1 MRISTMM
8 IFDNMLSNLTKAIER
23 TQNIQEVIST
33 GKKINL
39 LSDDPAGIVQVVNY
53 QSDLTKLSQYKE
65 NITHGNSWLDMSD
78 SILQDIQN
86 LVGEAKNIAIAQ
98 STSTMNSETRAQA
111 AVVAQNLYEQL
122 IGYGNTRL
130 AGRYIFGG
138 SITDRAPFNANGT
151 YNGNGEDILVEI
163 IEGIQ
168 AKINLAGSEFLIT
181 DLNPDL
187 STAAATSG
195 STSSTGLT
203 ARNIN
208 AVLTN
213 PGGSSEYKATFVL
226 TNGLTQEV
234 TYTTDSTPTR
244 EELGAGIADAVN
256 NHYTLNQYIR
266 ASYDT
271 TTGNITFEAKEA
283 GTEGNQYTIDAANTT
298 AFEGTVNTSFA
309 GGSSEVTSGFV
320 FVGGT
325 NSSIVFRE
333 NAGLD
338 INADIITDSGAV
350 SGEVYTG
357 DQVASFIEQSME
369 SKSQTDPNGNSY
381 TYTVSY
387 NETTNLFT
395 IENDATNGGGLG
407 TLTMRWSALNDIG
420 TALGFGAA
428 DVGPIAAGGS
438 DVSNNQVEFNILN
451 GVNDLFSISVDGAA
465 SVGIDMNAGPET
477 AYTAAGL
484 VVAMNAALPAGATAD
499 FGTTITGQFTITST
513 STGTGSTVSL
523 TSGADDF
530 LRTVGLDRDFEVSG
544 TSPTPLADLNGNAG
558 VTAGNLTITDRAGNA
573 AVVAVAANQTIDDVI
588 TNINGAGVDVTAA
601 LNVDGNG
608 ITLTDTCAFPIQ
620 NLVVADN
627 ATARDL
633 GIVGDKPGNIYGA
646 DLNPAVTDATRISV
660 LDGGAGLT
668 LSAIKVFNGLKNEE
682 MYLSRAGSITDIL
695 NAINSLNID
704 ANASINS
711 SKTALDVNSTS
722 TGSAAVVCEVDGGTT
737 SSELGI
743 QGATDFLKS
752 MAVLKEALD
761 KNDRYGLLNILDQF
775 DLILNK
781 LTEERSGVG
790 VRSSQLDAMNN
801 RIVNTEVEISDLKSE
816 IEDAD
821 MVEYLTKFAMQQTAL
836 QAIMSTAAQ
845 SMQISLLNFL
855 R

>member
-8 IFDNMLSNLTKAIER
+8 IFDSMLSNLTKAIER

-163 IEGIQ
+163 IEGIR
-168 AKINLAGSEFLIT
+168 AKINLAGSEFLVT

-544 TSPTPLADLNGNAG
+544 TSPTPLADLNGGNG
-558 VTAGNLTITDRAGNA
+558 VTAGNVIITDREGNGP
-573 AVVAVAANQTIDDVI
+573 VNVPVAANQTIDDVI

-608 ITLTDTCAFPIQ
+608 ITL
-620 NLVVADN
+620 
-627 ATARDL
+627 
-633 GIVGDKPGNIYGA
+633 
-646 DLNPAVTDATRISV
+646 
-660 LDGGAGLT
+660 
-668 LSAIKVFNGLKNEE
+668 
-682 MYLSRAGSITDIL
+682 
-695 NAINSLNID
+695 
-704 ANASINS
+704 
-711 SKTALDVNSTS
+711 
-722 TGSAAVVCEVDGGTT
+722 
-737 SSELGI
+737 
-743 QGATDFLKS
+743 
-752 MAVLKEALD
+752 
-761 KNDRYGLLNILDQF
+761 
-775 DLILNK
+775 
-781 LTEERSGVG
+781 
-790 VRSSQLDAMNN
+790 
-801 RIVNTEVEISDLKSE
+801 
-816 IEDAD
+816 
-821 MVEYLTKFAMQQTAL
+821 
-836 QAIMSTAAQ
+836 
-845 SMQISLLNFL
+845 
-855 R
+855 

>member
-168 AKINLAGSEFLIT
+168 AKINLAGSEFLVT

-338 INADIITDSGAV
+338 INADIITDGGAV

-387 NETTNLFT
+387 NETTNLFA

-420 TALGFGAA
+420 TA
-428 DVGPIAAGGS
+428 
-438 DVSNNQVEFNILN
+438 
-451 GVNDLFSISVDGAA
+451 
-465 SVGIDMNAGPET
+465 
-477 AYTAAGL
+477 
-484 VVAMNAALPAGATAD
+484 
-499 FGTTITGQFTITST
+499 
-513 STGTGSTVSL
+513 
-523 TSGADDF
+523 
-530 LRTVGLDRDFEVSG
+530 
-544 TSPTPLADLNGNAG
+544 
-558 VTAGNLTITDRAGNA
+558 
-573 AVVAVAANQTIDDVI
+573 
-588 TNINGAGVDVTAA
+588 
-601 LNVDGNG
+601 
-608 ITLTDTCAFPIQ
+608 
-620 NLVVADN
+620 
-627 ATARDL
+627 
-633 GIVGDKPGNIYGA
+633 
-646 DLNPAVTDATRISV
+646 
-660 LDGGAGLT
+660 
-668 LSAIKVFNGLKNEE
+668 
-682 MYLSRAGSITDIL
+682 
-695 NAINSLNID
+695 
-704 ANASINS
+704 
-711 SKTALDVNSTS
+711 
-722 TGSAAVVCEVDGGTT
+722 
-737 SSELGI
+737 
-743 QGATDFLKS
+743 
-752 MAVLKEALD
+752 
-761 KNDRYGLLNILDQF
+761 
-775 DLILNK
+775 
-781 LTEERSGVG
+781 
-790 VRSSQLDAMNN
+790 
-801 RIVNTEVEISDLKSE
+801 
-816 IEDAD
+816 
-821 MVEYLTKFAMQQTAL
+821 
-836 QAIMSTAAQ
+836 
-845 SMQISLLNFL
+845 
-855 R
+855 